1 MVWTAELVAIELVV
15 SASIL
20 VLLLLLVVVRI
31 WGFPVRFLR
40 VRSVIHPHHG
50 YKPLISKTRTS
61 LVPWENH
68 GVHLACL
75 QALCKGPC
83 ATRGGFSLLWGVC
96 WALVSRSGLAW
107 FDMADAYRMLNSLE
121 LVGTR
126 AMLTIYSGSV
136 EGSRISIGVTGGL
149 E

>member
-1 MVWTAELVAIELVV
+1 MELVV

-20 VLLLLLVVVRI
+20 VLLLLLVVVVRI

-40 VRSVIHPHHG
+40 VRSVIHPYYG
-50 YKPLISKTRTS
+50 YKPSISKTRPS

-68 GVHLACL
+68 GIHLACL

-107 FDMADAYRMLNSLE
+107 FDMADTYRMFNSPE
-121 LVGTR
+121 LIGTR
-126 AMLTIYSGSV
+126 AVLTIYSGSV
-136 EGSRISIGVTGGL
+136 EGSRISIGVTGCL